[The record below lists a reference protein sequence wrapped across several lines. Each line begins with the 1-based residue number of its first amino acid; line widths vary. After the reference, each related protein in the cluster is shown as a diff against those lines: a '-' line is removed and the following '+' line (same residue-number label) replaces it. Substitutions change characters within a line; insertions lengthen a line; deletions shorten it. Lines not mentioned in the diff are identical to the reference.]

1 MNPGY
6 SDQDIR
12 SHFERAVQL
21 QQNNQLNDAERT
33 IENHKREFERQTQ
46 ELQSLYKENEE
57 LKMSINTKKILKK
70 KDDTF

>member
-1 MNPGY
+1 MNQAY

-12 SHFERAVQL
+12 SHFEHAVQL